1 MYKDMIFC
9 IPADKHNEK
18 DFKALI
24 EAHPE
29 IRFVSLVG
37 LDIYGHDTDEKI
49 PVERMLQDV
58 DGFIASGVQTD
69 GSSVLLPGIADVS
82 NAKVDIVPD
91 PSVNWYVD
99 YNFENYDDESGLPVG
114 TVRIPAYL
122 FHNDT
127 NGVGS
132 RIILEDAVKEMQTRL
147 PRLLAENPYIFEYLP
162 FDSADDIQEL
172 SLTAA
177 TELEFYVMTPHDV
190 ADRERMHTSQ
200 ELKEQYWK
208 RTSGPVRTA
217 MEEAICL
224 LNQYGFCIEM
234 GHKEAGGVPSEM
246 MRSGDFD
253 HIMEQLEIDWKYSDP
268 MQAADNDNIIR
279 HIVSDVFHSYGLDV
293 TFMAKPV
300 EGVAGSGK
308 HVHLGVAAKL
318 KDGRKVNLFTA
329 LDAEKDYMNP
339 IGFGAL
345 MGLLKNY
352 EILNP
357 LTNCTNDAF
366 NRLKPGFE
374 APICIVT
381 SLGRSVAFPSRNRTV
396 LVGLIRDLHNP
407 MATHFE
413 LRSPNP
419 KSNTYLV
426 AAGGI
431 MAMLEGITAAL
442 RAGKTP
448 AELERSISKGYGE
461 EDFYLD
467 TYRVYRAENNIFE
480 DYTPA
485 QREQYFGKAPATV
498 WDSISAF
505 DRYPEKLKIFTT
517 GDVMTMTDIRSY
529 KQAVIDQW
537 KNELHDRIVPGLA
550 RKAKSFVKRHAE
562 NAADLD
568 VLRWEQ
574 ISAEIFELTKDTNT
588 HTSLL
593 TMLNT
598 ALEAGAFDTAS
609 GLQIEAQNRINALES
624 AYSKYLRNLD

>member
-49 PVERMLQDV
+49 PVEEMLKDV

-82 NAKVDIVPD
+82 NAKVDIIPD

-99 YNFENYDDESGLPVG
+99 YNFENCDDESGLPVG

-147 PRLLAENPYIFEYLP
+147 PQLLAENPYIFEYLP
-162 FDSADDIQEL
+162 FGSAEDIQEL

-200 ELKEQYWK
+200 EMKEQYWK

-224 LNQYGFCIEM
+224 LNQYGFCVEM

-246 MRSGDFD
+246 LRGGDFD

-279 HIVSDVFHSYGLDV
+279 YIVRDVFRSYGLDV

-329 LDAEKDYMNP
+329 LDPARDYMNP

-366 NRLKPGFE
+366 NRLKPGYE

-396 LVGLIRDLHNP
+396 LIGLIRDLHNS

-448 AELERSISKGYGE
+448 AELEKSISKGYGE

-467 TYRVYRAENNIFE
+467 TDRVYRAENNIFE

-485 QREQYFGKAPATV
+485 ERERYFGKAPATV

-505 DRYPEKLKIFTT
+505 DRYPEKLSILTRD
-517 GDVMTMTDIRSY
+517 DVMTPMDIESY
-529 KQAVIDQW
+529 KRAVIDQW
-537 KNELHDRIVPGLA
+537 KNELHDRIVPELA
-550 RKAKSFVKRHAE
+550 HKAKSCVKRHGAD
-562 NAADLD
+562 AADLD
-568 VLRWEQ
+568 LLRWEQ
-574 ISAEIFELTKDTNT
+574 IRLEIYDLTKDTNT

-598 ALEAGAFDTAS
+598 ALEAGAYDTAS
-609 GLQIEAQNRINALES
+609 VLQIEAQSRISALEA